1 LLPGPSGTRRVWT
14 RADQLLIDEA
24 NSMLNGSPFTY
35 GHVIVDEAQ
44 DHSAVALRVIGRR
57 SPSGSMTLVGDVA
70 QSTTPAGQDRWSSVF
85 GHLGVDAA
93 GGAIADLTIG
103 YRVPEPILTV
113 ANRLLEHTGVDTT
126 ESRSV
131 RRAGEPPTWHR
142 VGDGVAGRS
151 AGVELATL
159 VGDVARATKRRRRVS
174 AIVASSE
181 HHAAIGQALAEHG
194 LRAVDHVHD
203 LDPDEMPVFD
213 PERVKGLEFDGV
225 IVVNPHEILGEG
237 IAGAVT
243 ARGARLLYVA
253 MTRAV
258 QELHFVTD
266 APPPAV
272 LLD

>member
-1 LLPGPSGTRRVWT
+1 
-14 RADQLLIDEA
+14 
-24 NSMLNGSPFTY
+24 MLNGSPFTY

-131 RRAGEPPTWHR
+131 RRSGEPPTWHR
-142 VGDGVAGRS
+142 VDVGVTGSS
-151 AGVELATL
+151 ATGSLAAK
-159 VGDVARATKRRRRVS
+159 VVDVAVATKRRRRVS

-181 HHAAIGQALAEHG
+181 HHAAIRQALAEHG

-203 LDPDEMPVFD
+203 LDANELPVFD

-237 IAGAVT
+237 IADAVT

-266 APPPAV
+266 ALPPDV